1 MVVTRAAQ
9 HHHLTVALMVSDEW
23 AVNDARPVDNPQRCI
38 LPAVD
43 STPPRCPE
51 WAKERAIRPQRSLLL
66 AGPLLRTEDRM
77 TLEGREGTCRSSNA
91 VAGAVS
97 KSVCHPWSP
106 RLTRRGKRLLHYQ
119 PYPILKEGGMSRFGV
134 NIVSWFSIGRRL
146 PPTHP
151 FVYKGREESAARL
164 HPRPVLTSRR

>member
-1 MVVTRAAQ
+1 
-9 HHHLTVALMVSDEW
+9 MVSDEW

-38 LPAVD
+38 LPAANHTR
-43 STPPRCPE
+43 STLSAQIEKVGPARTG
-51 WAKERAIRPQRSLLL
+51 SLLL

-77 TLEGREGTCRSSNA
+77 TLEGRAGTCRSSNA

>member
-1 MVVTRAAQ
+1 MVVTRAVQ

-77 TLEGREGTCRSSNA
+77 TLEGRAGTCRSSNA

-97 KSVCHPWSP
+97 KSVYHPWSP

-119 PYPILKEGGMSRFGV
+119 PYPILKEGGMSCVEDNNLVVLNRAAITAHSSFCCVEIRVQGC
-134 NIVSWFSIGRRL
+134 GGEPL
-146 PPTHP
+146 P
-151 FVYKGREESAARL
+151 
-164 HPRPVLTSRR
+164 LTCPI